1 MKLNTTVLKQP
12 LRKTKVEEGVNKFKL
27 LEITPRYGVKWYEN
41 KNANVVDLKLESESG
56 EVIWQRELYSFS
68 FSSNLGKLIRA
79 LLSKSSKEFIYKID
93 VDEIIGKEVIGEV
106 VYWKSPRGDIFEKVK
121 NFKSIEDYHLDDNE
135 AI

>member
-12 LRKTKVEEGVNKFKL
+12 LRRAKLDEGVKKFKL
-27 LEITPRYGVKWYEN
+27 LEITPRYGVKWYETED
-41 KNANVVDLKLESESG
+41 ANVVDLKLKSESG

-79 LLSKSSKEFIYKID
+79 LLSKSSKEFIYEID

-106 VYWKSPRGDIFEKVK
+106 VYWKNPRGDIFEKVK